1 MPATLAA
8 RCRRHAPALGLN
20 PTAIEGVGIYR
31 VDLPQPPTN
40 AMYGRGIFV
49 VASGRK
55 RTVAGGEAFEYDPDN
70 YLVTSVPL
78 PVVSEIL
85 EASPAR
91 PFLALTLALDV
102 DEARELILTTAG
114 RHDAPPPG
122 PPERGLAAAALPQ
135 RMRNAAVRLAA
146 LLDEPADIPALAPL
160 IRREILYYVLQGP
173 QGAFVRA
180 LALGAARHRSMDEV
194 LRDIHLDCARPVVVP
209 DLARRA
215 GMSETTFFEAFRTV
229 TGATPL
235 QYVKRLRL
243 LEAHRR
249 IAHGLDSVSG
259 AAASVGYHSPS
270 QFSREFTRLFG
281 VNPSH
286 VAVPARR

>member
-1 MPATLAA
+1 MTTSLAA
-8 RCRRHAPALGLN
+8 RCRRHAPDPGLN
-20 PTAIEGVGIYR
+20 RTAIDGVGIYR
-31 VDLPQPPTN
+31 VDHPQPPTN
-40 AMYGRGIFV
+40 AVYGRGIFL

-55 RTVAGGEAFEYDPDN
+55 RTVAGADAFEYDPDH

-78 PVVSEIL
+78 PVVSEVL
-85 EASPAR
+85 EACPER

-102 DEARELILTTAG
+102 DEARELLLTSPALQG
-114 RHDAPPPG
+114 SPPPG
-122 PPERGLAAAALPQ
+122 PPERGLAAAPLPA
-135 RMRNAAVRLAA
+135 RMRDAALRLAT

-180 LALGAARHRSMDEV
+180 LALGAARHRSMDDV
-194 LRDIHLDCARPVVVP
+194 LRAIHLDCARPVAVP

-259 AAASVGYHSPS
+259 AAASVGYQSHS
-270 QFSREFTRLFG
+270 QFSREFTRMFG
-281 VNPSH
+281 VNPSQLT
-286 VAVPARR
+286 AAPGR